1 MIYAPK
7 KKELLYTAYT
17 FEMKQSFF
25 SQCQNQTFLSST
37 YKLQTTNLGANL
49 TLPKKQEANYVHNTH
64 IFDLIYYLSYLEDF
78 LLSKCQLLD
87 HNTCTF

>member
-7 KKELLYTAYT
+7 KKELYS